1 MRKFATTTRD
11 VTMKTR
17 DVAMGI
23 AKKDH
28 KDSSAAE
35 GDGQEGVF
43 YTSRDR
49 ETGESLWMLA

>member
-28 KDSSAAE
+28 KDSSAAV

-43 YTSRDR
+43 NSRER